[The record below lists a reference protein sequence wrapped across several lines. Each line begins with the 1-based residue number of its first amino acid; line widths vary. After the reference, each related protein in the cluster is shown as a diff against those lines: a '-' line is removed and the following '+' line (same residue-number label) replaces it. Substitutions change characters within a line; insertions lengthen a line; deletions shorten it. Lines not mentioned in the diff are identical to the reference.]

1 MDDVESIDCATGGC
15 CNAAEQAPDCYFESS
30 RRPVAY
36 PRLVNGSRMRGWTRR
51 AVTGQP
57 VAAPPPRTLVAKLVD
72 GPLAGS
78 TRDLTAVEGRPPKTI
93 DLDFGDRR
101 VRYCLAE
108 WEQSG
113 HSATYGFLYE
123 V

>member
-1 MDDVESIDCATGGC
+1 MPSLRNWTAKRT
-15 CNAAEQAPDCYFESS
+15 
-30 RRPVAY
+30 VAQNDEA
-36 PRLVNGSRMRGWTRR
+36 LI
-51 AVTGQP
+51 
-57 VAAPPPRTLVAKLVD
+57 AKLVD
-72 GPLAGS
+72 GPLSGS
-78 TRDLTAVEGRPPKTI
+78 TRPVTAVEGRPPKTI